1 MSEQHPTE
9 HNPKEAPAGSTTPS
23 RRDRVRPIELVGFS
37 AVLAIFSA
45 LVVLLVLRNEQGV
58 PHFGYA
64 GIVAGVVFIIVLMVI
79 ALIGLGGKPSDE
91 DVAARKDLRKPGT
104 ENWH

>member
-1 MSEQHPTE
+1 M
-9 HNPKEAPAGSTTPS
+9 
-23 RRDRVRPIELVGFS
+23 RPVELVGFS

-45 LVVLLVLRNEQGV
+45 LIVLLVLRNDQGV

-64 GIVAGVVFIIVLMVI
+64 GIVAGVVFIVVLMVI

-91 DVAARKDLRKPGT
+91 DIAARKDLRQPGK
-104 ENWH
+104 EKWH